1 MLPREYSLLN
11 DFLYNAIFIP
21 QGLPPPPKN
30 IIMNDELQVYIKN
43 FGKQK
48 DDMALVAEI
57 NNKIIGSVWT
67 RIMNDY
73 GHIDNDTPS
82 LAISLYKEYR
92 GYGIGTALMQNMLSL
107 LKQYGY
113 KRVSLSVQKVN
124 YAVKMYKNLGFI
136 IVGENQEEYI
146 MTYNFVMGWLYLVF
160 FIKEIALLLK
170 ANTQPLYYTEKSNET
185 TVAFSMSAK

>member
-1 MLPREYSLLN
+1 MLPSEYSLLN

-21 QGLPPPPKN
+21 QGLTQPPKN

-48 DDMALVAEI
+48 DDMALVAEV

-107 LKQYGY
+107 LKQHGY

-124 YAVKMYKNLGFI
+124 YAVKIYKNLGFI

-146 MTYNFVMGWLYLVF
+146 MTYNFVMGWLYLVL
-160 FIKEIALLLK
+160 FIKEIVLLLK

-185 TVAFSMSAK
+185 SVAFSMPAK